1 MRSETINHPIRS
13 TRRRRRAPARDNI
26 IVTLELAQVLKLAL
40 GQQFAHGPEV
50 AIEPSVVIRCK
61 DYVVLL
67 CGSDKISDLL
77 SSVRD
82 RFLEDNVFAGLEG
95 TLFSGMSVFTRSTLQ
110 HDRLHLCV
118 VIMST
123 VFDGDY
129 DLRPILMY
137 VMLYLALNHVPDQFP
152 GRR

>member
-1 MRSETINHPIRS
+1 M
-13 TRRRRRAPARDNI
+13 
-26 IVTLELAQVLKLAL
+26 
-40 GQQFAHGPEV
+40 
-50 AIEPSVVIRCK
+50 IRCK

-67 CGSDKISDLL
+67 CGSDKIPDLL

-82 RFLEDNVFAGLEG
+82 RFLQDDVFAGLEG
-95 TLFSGMSVFTRSTLQ
+95 TLFSGMSVFTGSTLQ